1 MGICRMRLRTRGKP
15 VTNQRALP
23 LIRLQRVLFIL
34 VVIFGTAVSLLL
46 AHSMEAV
53 QGADL
58 TSIATAAVVDNAPAA
73 AAHGVEA
80 IAAASGT
87 ADNTFRDGLAL
98 CASIGF
104 ICGIALLVAL
114 KRLRKPP
121 VEALLAPPV
130 HWADLTGRPN
140 ALPHPVTLT
149 ALCIAR
155 V

>member
-1 MGICRMRLRTRGKP
+1 M
-15 VTNQRALP
+15 TNQRALP
-23 LIRLQRVLFIL
+23 LFRLQRVLFIL

-58 TSIATAAVVDNAPAA
+58 TSIATASVVDNDPAPAG
-73 AAHGVEA
+73 AAHGVETV
-80 IAAASGT
+80 AAASG
-87 ADNTFRDGLAL
+87 AVDNSFRDGLAL

-114 KRLRKPP
+114 KRLRRPP
-121 VEALLAPPV
+121 VEALLPSPV
-130 HWADLTGRPN
+130 HWSDLTGQPG
-140 ALPHPVTLT
+140 ALPRPVTLT

>member
-1 MGICRMRLRTRGKP
+1 MTSERAVPP
-15 VTNQRALP
+15 V
-23 LIRLQRVLFIL
+23 RLQRILFIL
-34 VVIFGTAVSLLL
+34 VVILGTAVSLLL

-53 QGADL
+53 QSAEL
-58 TSIATAAVVDNAPAA
+58 SSIAAVSVVDDTPAA
-73 AAHGVEA
+73 FPQSVETMP
-80 IAAASGT
+80 AASGSVH
-87 ADNTFRDGLAL
+87 DSFRDGLAL

-121 VEALLAPPV
+121 VQGLLAPTV
-130 HWADLTGRPN
+130 HWFDLTGRPD
-140 ALPHPVTLT
+140 APPRPVTLA